1 MALTKCHE
9 CGHEVSTQA
18 NACPTCGAPVKKP
31 SGARLVLF
39 LAAVLGVLILIGL
52 ATRDRS
58 TSDLPSGPPAQA
70 PAATSTTPT
79 KPPDSPPPI
88 APEVKAARVVKEFPS
103 YQVSGRR
110 WRNIVVSP
118 DNSLEALTA
127 LAKRLHAEDPKSS
140 FEFFTDGDAQQF
152 RRYMRWASRPAGSN
166 PAQYPYSRDWAERHG
181 IAILQDFNMGLPHGR
196 RWPLKLEIYNGEG
209 VKPHVP
215 WGTTVDLE

>member
-9 CGHEVSTQA
+9 CGQDVSTQA
-18 NACPTCGAPVKKP
+18 KACPTCGAPVKKP
-31 SGARLVLF
+31 SGARRGLF
-39 LAAVLGVLILIGL
+39 LLAVLGVLSLIGL
-52 ATRDRS
+52 TTRDRS

-70 PAATSTTPT
+70 PAATSSTPT
-79 KPPDSPPPI
+79 KPPDSPPPM

-103 YQVSGRR
+103 YQVKERR

-152 RRYMRWASRPAGSN
+152 RRYMRWASRPTGSN
-166 PAQYPYSRDWAERHG
+166 PALYPYSKAWAERHG
-181 IAILQDFNMGLPHGR
+181 IADLN
-196 RWPLKLEIYNGEG
+196 EIRSIYRS
-209 VKPHVP
+209 
-215 WGTTVDLE
+215 L